1 MRMKT
6 RYAILFLAAAFAI
19 PARAQQSNPASAQ
32 KPVFPSANPPS
43 AQQED
48 DKLGEAYYNYT
59 LGHYYQQEYGV
70 SSRSE
75 DANKA
80 IDFYKKAFELD
91 PSSAVIG
98 EQLAEIYFQTQ
109 RIRDAVLEAQS
120 LIAKDPNNLAAR
132 RLLAR
137 IYVRSLGDTA
147 ETSGQ
152 RETLARAVEQYQ
164 AILRINPNDD
174 DAALWLSRLYRMQNE
189 HDKAEEVLRNLIN
202 REPENENA
210 AGQLTQLLLDEGKS
224 QDAINLLQGI
234 LKRAPTGQL
243 YDLLGDAYT
252 QSHDEADAETAYR
265 KAMDLEPDEMDHR
278 RGLAQ
283 SLLAEQKYKE
293 ALQQYQRIVA
303 MDADDPD
310 TYVRLAEIY
319 RQLHDYNKAEQNILL
334 AKQRAP
340 GSLEVIYYEA
350 SIYAAEGRLDD
361 AIRVT
366 SDAVTGVKS
375 QSEFTPSRR
384 RTLAILYQQLGELY
398 REAGNYPAAVN
409 SFNEMLTLGPEEDH
423 RARLMIIET
432 YRTARDVPH
441 ALDAAKQAL
450 QTYPH
455 DRAVLTA
462 QALLYGENAQTDQA
476 VAVLNPLLAGNT
488 TDFEIQLDLAQVY
501 EQGRRWTDA
510 EAAVHTAE
518 KLVSQPSDGNTTGF
532 LLGAIYERQKK
543 FDLAED
549 AFRKVL
555 AADPHNAPVLN
566 YYGYMLADRGVR
578 LEEATDLI
586 KRALAEDA
594 NNPAYLDSLGWAY
607 FHQNKLDE
615 AEEMLRKAVS
625 RDGHDP
631 TILSH
636 LGDVYAKAGKTDLAA
651 AQWEKSVAEWHL
663 TPPGD
668 LEPDKLAEV
677 ETKIAALKRRV
688 AQQQKPP
695 GDTKPQ

>member
-224 QDAINLLQGI
+224 QDAIDLLQGI

-476 VAVLNPLLAGNT
+476 VAVLKPLLAGNT

-510 EAAVHTAE
+510 EAAVHMAE